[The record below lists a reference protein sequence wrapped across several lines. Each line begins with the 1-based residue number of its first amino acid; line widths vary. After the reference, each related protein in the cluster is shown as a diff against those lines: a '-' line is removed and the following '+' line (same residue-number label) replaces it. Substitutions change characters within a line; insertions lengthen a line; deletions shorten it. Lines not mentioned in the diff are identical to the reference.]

1 MTSNKKLYY
10 KLSLFIHNLQFI
22 IGVVKKPLKA
32 KLKQW
37 QFLKLLYHDYSL

>member
-22 IGVVKKPLKA
+22 IGVVKNHLKPNLNSGN
-32 KLKQW
+32 
-37 QFLKLLYHDYSL
+37 SLNCYII